1 MGACEMKPVIGI
13 TSNIDSTTHSLQN
26 TYIQAVIDGGGVP
39 FIIPTGVENDVQQIT
54 TLLDGLLIT
63 GGGDI
68 NPLLFD
74 EEPLPNLGNV
84 TSERDS
90 IEVELVKQMLVL
102 DKPILGICRGHQVL
116 NVAFGG
122 TVYQDISSQIDDP
135 LLQHD
140 QNAKRDHPS
149 HTVHIQNGTILS
161 SIVALEKIVVNSF
174 HHQALKDVPSPLIV
188 SGKASDGII
197 EAIESTNHHFVVG
210 VQWHPEA
217 LMKNADQVSMRLFKA
232 YMKACVER
240 MKAIENH

>member
-1 MGACEMKPVIGI
+1 MKPVIGI
-13 TSNIDSTTHSLQN
+13 TSNIDSTAHTLQH
-26 TYIQAVIDGGGVP
+26 TYIQAVITTGGIP
-39 FIIPTGVENDVQQIT
+39 LIIPTGVESDVQQIT

-68 NPLLFD
+68 NPQLFD
-74 EEPLPNLGNV
+74 EEPLPQLGNV
-84 TSERDS
+84 TPERDS
-90 IEVELVKQMLVL
+90 IELELTRYMLAL

-122 TVYQDISSQIDDP
+122 TLYQDITSQITIP
-135 LLQHD
+135 VLQHD
-140 QNAKRDHPS
+140 QKAKRDHQS
-149 HTVHIQNGTILS
+149 HTVHIEKDTILK
-161 SIVALEKIVVNSF
+161 SIATSDKILVNSY

-197 EAIESTNHHFVVG
+197 EAVESTDHLFVVG

-217 LMKNADQVSMRLFKA
+217 LMQNADQVSMRLFNA

-240 MKAIENH
+240 MVAVEYH